1 MTRRERLFC
10 QHYARAPSGT
20 GAAIAAGYSE
30 KTARQIASRLL
41 TKVYIR
47 QYIAELSEELDSELI
62 ADARELRQTWTKIM
76 RSEEASD
83 RDRLKASELLAKS
96 AGMFLAR
103 FEIESQR
110 SDDLIIYLPQ
120 LEGDEEEEEETY

>member
-10 QHYARAPSGT
+10 ENYARSPTGT

-41 TKVYIR
+41 TKVDIR
-47 QYIAELSEELDSELI
+47 QYIAELTDELDSELI

-76 RSEEASD
+76 RCPDVSD

-96 AGMFLAR
+96 SGMFLAR
-103 FEIESQR
+103 YEIESNKN
-110 SDDLIIYLPQ
+110 DVVIYLPE
-120 LEGDEEEEEETY
+120 LEGGEEEEI

>member
-10 QHYARAPSGT
+10 ENDARAPTGT
-20 GAAIAAGYSE
+20 GAEIAAGYSE

-47 QYIAELSEELDSELI
+47 KYIAELTEEIDSELI
-62 ADARELRQTWTKIM
+62 ADARELRQTWTAIM

-83 RDRLKASELLAKS
+83 RDRLKASELLAKA

-103 FEIESQR
+103 YEIESNKN
-110 SDDLIIYLPQ
+110 DVVIYLPE
-120 LEGDEEEEEETY
+120 LEGGEEEENYL

>member
-10 QHYARAPSGT
+10 EHYARAPSGT

-47 QYIAELSEELDSELI
+47 QFISELTEELDSELI
-62 ADARELRQTWTKIM
+62 ADARELRQTWTAIM
-76 RSEEASD
+76 RSKKASD

-103 FEIESQR
+103 YEIESNKN
-110 SDDLIIYLPQ
+110 DVVIYLPE
-120 LEGDEEEEEETY
+120 LEGEDEEEENNL